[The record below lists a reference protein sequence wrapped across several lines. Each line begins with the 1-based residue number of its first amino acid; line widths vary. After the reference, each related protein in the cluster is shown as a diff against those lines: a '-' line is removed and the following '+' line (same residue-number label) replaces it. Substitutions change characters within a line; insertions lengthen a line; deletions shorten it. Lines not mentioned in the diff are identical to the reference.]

1 MDENVVNI
9 VEEESSDNETSKVT
23 LNKEKRG
30 PLNRNKVNIV
40 EDEANKEKK
49 DPLNRNK
56 VNMVKDESSDNETP
70 NVMTNKILKGPIVN
84 KFSDDKTEKRSLKRS
99 RPQVTKENDTE
110 FSSDNPEQFRKK
122 NLSFPATVGDWAG
135 QKMIHR
141 HINNRRSTLNLNE
154 MPEYQ
159 DTTTSTNNRIKAH
172 ESELS
177 FPKKILPLLASR
189 SSNLS
194 ETPETQDTIQTHKP
208 NSNNKRAKKGKQIGR
223 NVSNEIIDADESELS
238 LLEKNIELLSASG
251 SSNLN
256 EIPEI
261 QDITAPTT
269 ACKLSK
275 RAKKGNH
282 IDHNN
287 QDIVHKPKIYTL
299 LRYISDTVLPNL
311 NWTTRYQFVT
321 LTHLHRNTYDT
332 FILLYKLTEN
342 FGTSSAY
349 LRRSGRKRKV
359 IQ

>member
-1 MDENVVNI
+1 MEYMYNEASDSSYNSESNSLTSELAIHEQDTILNKIARLKKKISDLEDASTMKEVRLKKAQKGPLNRNKVNI

-159 DTTTSTNNRIKAH
+159 DTTTSTNNRIKARK
-172 ESELS
+172 LNGN
-177 FPKKILPLLASR
+177 KPLLASR

-238 LLEKNIELLSASG
+238 LLEKNIA
-251 SSNLN
+251 
-256 EIPEI
+256 
-261 QDITAPTT
+261 
-269 ACKLSK
+269 K
-275 RAKKGNH
+275 AKKGNH
-282 IDHNN
+282 INHNVPN
-287 QDIVHKPKIYTL
+287 ETTKSKL
-299 LRYISDTVLPNL
+299 NLPE
-311 NWTTRYQFVT
+311 
-321 LTHLHRNTYDT
+321 
-332 FILLYKLTEN
+332 KN